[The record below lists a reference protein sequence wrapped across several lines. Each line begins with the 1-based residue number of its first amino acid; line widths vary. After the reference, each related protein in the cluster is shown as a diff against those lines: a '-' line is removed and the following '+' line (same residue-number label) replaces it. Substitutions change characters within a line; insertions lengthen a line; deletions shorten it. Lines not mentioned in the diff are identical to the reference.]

1 MIQMVEKLE
10 ACVPFE
16 GKFAVEL
23 VKCRENEYIIQVNG
37 IKIEPGDILTL
48 AGSGKA

>member
-16 GKFAVEL
+16 GKF
-23 VKCRENEYIIQVNG
+23 KSKKKRKKWNFQVNG